1 MTFEEWVQSRL
12 TAHGFPVGIID
23 GDLGSKSIAA
33 LKAFQAQ
40 KGLPVSGKAD
50 AATVEALRATASAG
64 PARPAPDAPVTGAPA
79 PIPIWPKQSGVPSFY
94 GAVGTQQV
102 RVELPF
108 AMKLAW
114 DLKQEVQ
121 RISLHQ
127 KVAASAERAFKQIAK
142 EYNPGDRAAIG
153 LDIFGGS
160 LNVRKMRG
168 GSAYS
173 MHSWGIAID
182 FDPERNTL
190 YQTRGNRD
198 TKGEPSKPARLSL
211 PDAEPFWRAWEEEGW
226 VSLGRQANYDWM
238 HVQAA
243 RL

>member
-1 MTFEEWVQSRL
+1 MSFEEWLQSRL

-33 LKAFQAQ
+33 LKAFQASRQ
-40 KGLPVSGKAD
+40 LPVTGKAD
-50 AATVEALRATASAG
+50 AATVEALRASASVA
-64 PARPAPDAPVTGAPA
+64 PARPQPGPPVAGAPA
-79 PIPIWPKQSGVPSFY
+79 PIPIWPKQSGVPAFY
-94 GAVGTQQV
+94 GAVGTSQV

-108 AMKLAW
+108 PMKMAW

-121 RISLHQ
+121 RISLHS
-127 KVAASAERAFKQIAK
+127 KVAASAERAFKKIAQ
-142 EYNPGDRAAIG
+142 EYTAADRALIG

-168 GSAYS
+168 GSSYS

-182 FDPERNTL
+182 FDPERNQL
-190 YQTRGNRD
+190 KWGRD
-198 TKGEPSKPARLSL
+198 RARLAKA
-211 PDAEPFWRAWEEEGW
+211 DAEPFWRAWEEEGW
-226 VSLGRQANYDWM
+226 ISLGRQANYDWM

>member
-1 MTFEEWVQSRL
+1 MSFEEWVQSRL

-33 LKAFQAQ
+33 LKAFQSQ
-40 KGLPVSGKAD
+40 KGLPASGKAD

-64 PARPAPDAPVTGAPA
+64 PTRPVGDAPIAGAPA
-79 PIPIWPKQSGVPSFY
+79 PIPIWPKQSGVPAFY
-94 GAVGTQQV
+94 GAVGANQV

-108 AMKLAW
+108 SMKLAW
-114 DLKQEVQ
+114 DLTQEVH

-127 KVAASAERAFKQIAK
+127 KVAASAERAFTKIAH
-142 EYNPGDRAAIG
+142 EYNPGDRADLG

-182 FDPERNTL
+182 FDPERNQL
-190 YQTRGNRD
+190 KWGRD
-198 TKGEPSKPARLSL
+198 RARLAK
-211 PDAEPFWRAWEEEGW
+211 PDAEPFWRAWEDEGW
-226 VSLGRQANYDWM
+226 ISLGRQANYDWM